1 MFQMSNNS
9 ENTNITNVK
18 GNEFKIKKMIAGFFL
33 LTMND
38 IKIPTYWVS
47 VKPILNNMTYFKFL
61 LVSYICTPVQKVFVK
76 ITCFTELKRLSCHHV
91 LVNKYSYKKIIIFEI

>member
-9 ENTNITNVK
+9 ENTNITNIK

-61 LVSYICTPVQKVFVK
+61 FVSYICTPVQKVFVK
-76 ITCFTELKRLSCHHV
+76 ITCFTDRIEEVIMSPRARKQILL
-91 LVNKYSYKKIIIFEI
+91 